1 MKKAYRVEKGLIV
14 VADGSCVAEWC
25 FYSISARRRSGQKHV
40 PEKSCSQICLSK
52 NIFTKINS
60 LSEEEEV
67 DDVGL
72 GVGGV
77 VQRGEHED
85 RVQVSLW
92 VILGEAENHSNLI
105 DGFALSLS
113 VALSSCCWNQSYLA
127 RGGTAWA
134 LPLWCCFCFC
144 SK

>member
-72 GVGGV
+72 GVGSDVNVAVEVEV
-77 VQRGEHED
+77 VQADAG
-85 RVQVSLW
+85 L
-92 VILGEAENHSNLI
+92 
-105 DGFALSLS
+105 
-113 VALSSCCWNQSYLA
+113 
-127 RGGTAWA
+127 
-134 LPLWCCFCFC
+134 
-144 SK
+144 